1 MEIIPAILPR
11 DFKEIEEK
19 AGLIKGLADIVQID
33 ICDGKLTAS
42 TTWPYKKR
50 DQNFESIIHEDRGMP
65 FWEELDYEFDL
76 MIKNPTEDDV
86 RQWLS
91 AGAVRIVLHAE
102 SFDDPSSID
111 PVLAVLNGLVEI
123 GLSLNIQT
131 PLDIIEKYKDKI
143 SFIQFMGITK
153 VGFQGQAFDPRV
165 LVKIK
170 EAKGKYPEIPV
181 QVDGGISLSTAE
193 QLKEAGA
200 DRLVAGSAIF
210 ESDNLVDTYR
220 KLERI

>member
-19 AGLIKGLADIVQID
+19 TILIKGLAEIVQVD
-33 ICDGKLTAS
+33 ICDGKFVPN

-50 DQNFESIIHEDRGMP
+50 DQNFESIVQEDRGMP
-65 FWEELDYEFDL
+65 LWEDMDYEFDL
-76 MIKNPTEDDV
+76 MIKDPSVDDA

-102 SFDDPSSID
+102 SSNDLA
-111 PVLAVLNGLVEI
+111 PVMAVLDGLVEI

-131 PLDIIEKYKDKI
+131 SLDAIEKYKDKI

-165 LVKIK
+165 LEKIK
-170 EAKGKYPEIPV
+170 EAKEKYPELPV
-181 QVDGGISLSTAE
+181 QVDGGVSLGIAA

-200 DRLVAGSAIF
+200 DRVVAGSAIF
-210 ESDNLVDTYR
+210 ESENIVDTYR
-220 KLERI
+220 KFQRI